1 MTKYLLDTNICIYI
15 LKRKPIEVYYKF
27 TKFDLGD
34 IAISVITLAE
44 LYHGVKKSIKVKE
57 NQSALEEFL
66 KPFQIVEFDYKS
78 ALTYGEIKNQL
89 ERKGNII
96 GTMDLLI
103 SAIAISNN
111 LTLISNNIKEFER
124 IESLKLD
131 NWV

>member
-44 LYHGVKKSIKVKE
+44 LYHCVKKSIKVKE

-78 ALTYGEIKNQL
+78 A
-89 ERKGNII
+89 
-96 GTMDLLI
+96 
-103 SAIAISNN
+103 
-111 LTLISNNIKEFER
+111 
-124 IESLKLD
+124 
-131 NWV
+131 